1 MNYHLR
7 VSQFESGKKMNK
19 RSWLSLYSESRI
31 LEDFRFEQGDF
42 SVNYAPL
49 FQSKIPALTD
59 LTRLQK
65 VQAEMDDLCTNIH
78 NFYDNLE
85 TQKNVFLYHGAALK
99 IAQNYT
105 PRFVS
110 FLLIL

>member
-1 MNYHLR
+1 
-7 VSQFESGKKMNK
+7 
-19 RSWLSLYSESRI
+19 
-31 LEDFRFEQGDF
+31 
-42 SVNYAPL
+42 
-49 FQSKIPALTD
+49 
-59 LTRLQK
+59 
-65 VQAEMDDLCTNIH
+65 MDELCANIH

-110 FLLIL
+110 PFKLVFNRFLIGF